1 MPKISFRIRS
11 EKSQAGIY
19 VYLYPSKKSRIE
31 FPVEISIRTAFWDKR
46 KMRMTNGAD
55 EGAVVNDMLE
65 QIEVTLIQFLNSNGH
80 LKVKKKHLQ
89 EQVKLAMGRPV
100 KMERRLSVQAR
111 NYIEQIPYKRS
122 NISGGM
128 GLSKNTERLYRRFAE
143 LVEEYDASTH
153 RPMMLAGLN
162 KKCIDGFVRWMFE
175 DRKYAVSNVGTQL
188 KCIKTISKN
197 AKAEGMKVHP
207 YALILKTFSLP
218 KHERYMQIISDDEV
232 HALKNLYATLN
243 GLHRSI
249 CAWMLIGLFTGQR
262 IGDLLSLTEEQ
273 IKQGKNGLLIDFNQ
287 QKTKRHVTIGVN
299 DPIVSHILIDDF
311 PRRINSITFNRE
323 MKVVARMAGMVEVV
337 KGRKVNPLTRRK
349 ELGEYPKY
357 SLITAHDLR
366 RSFATN
372 LYGKVPTPL
381 IMKMTGHTKEGNFL
395 TYIGE
400 HHNKDHYAE
409 EFLSLLTNSFKVD

>member
-31 FPVEISIRTAFWDKR
+31 FPIGITVRTAYWHKHQ
-46 KMRMTNGAD
+46 MRMIDGAI
-55 EGAVVNDMLE
+55 ESSAVNEMLE
-65 QIEVTLIQFLNSNGH
+65 QVEGALIAFLNSNGH
-80 LKVKKKHLQ
+80 LKVKKRDLQ
-89 EQVKLAMGRPV
+89 EQVKLALGRPV

-111 NYIEQIPYKRS
+111 NYIKQAPYIRS
-122 NISGGM
+122 MVSGGM
-128 GLSKNTERLYRRFAE
+128 GLTKNTKRLYRRFAE
-143 LVEEYDASTH
+143 LIEEYDASTNS
-153 RPMMLAGLN
+153 PMMLAGLN
-162 KKCIDGFVRWMFE
+162 KKCIDGFVRWMLE
-175 DRKYAVSNVGTQL
+175 DRSYAVNNVGTQI

-207 YALILKTFSLP
+207 YALSLKTFSLS
-218 KHERYMQIISDDEV
+218 KHERYMQIISDDEIA
-232 HALKNLYATLN
+232 ALKHLYEKLS
-243 GLHRSI
+243 GLHKSV

-262 IGDLLSLTEEQ
+262 IGDLLSLKQEQ

-287 QKTKRHVTIGVN
+287 QKTKRHVTIGLN
-299 DPIVSHILIDDF
+299 DPVVSVILTNDF
-311 PRRINSITFNRE
+311 PRRINAITFNRE
-323 MKVVARMAGMVEVV
+323 MKVVAQLSGMVEVV

-372 LYGKVPTPL
+372 LYGKVPTQL

-409 EFLSLLTNSFKVD
+409 EFLSVLKGL

>member
-19 VYLYPSKKSRIE
+19 VYLYPSNKSRIE
-31 FPVEISIRTAFWDKR
+31 FPIGINVRTAYWHKHQ
-46 KMRMTNGAD
+46 MRMIDGAI
-55 EGAVVNDMLE
+55 ESSAVNEMLE
-65 QIEVTLIQFLNSNGH
+65 QVEGALIAFLNSNGH
-80 LKVKKKHLQ
+80 LKVKKRHLQ
-89 EQVKLAMGRPV
+89 EQVKLALGRPV

-111 NYIEQIPYKRS
+111 NYIKQAPYIRS
-122 NISGGM
+122 MVSGGM
-128 GLSKNTERLYRRFAE
+128 GLTKNTKRLYRRFAE
-143 LVEEYDASTH
+143 LIEEYDASTNSS
-153 RPMMLAGLN
+153 MMLAGLN
-162 KKCIDGFVRWMFE
+162 KKCIDGFVRWMLE
-175 DRKYAVSNVGTQL
+175 DRSYAVNNVGTQI

-207 YALILKTFSLP
+207 YALSLKTFSLS
-218 KHERYMQIISDDEV
+218 KHERYMQIISDDEIA
-232 HALKNLYATLN
+232 ALKHLYKKLS
-243 GLHRSI
+243 GLHKSV

-262 IGDLLSLTEEQ
+262 IGDLLSLKQEQ

-287 QKTKRHVTIGVN
+287 QKTKRHVTIGLN
-299 DPIVSHILIDDF
+299 DPVVSAILTNDF
-311 PRRINSITFNRE
+311 PRRINAITFNRE
-323 MKVVARMAGMVEVV
+323 MKVVAQLSGMVEVV

-409 EFLSLLTNSFKVD
+409 EFLSLLKGL

>member
-1 MPKISFRIRS
+1 MIDG
-11 EKSQAGIY
+11 A
-19 VYLYPSKKSRIE
+19 IE
-31 FPVEISIRTAFWDKR
+31 SS
-46 KMRMTNGAD
+46 
-55 EGAVVNDMLE
+55 AVNEMLE
-65 QIEVTLIQFLNSNGH
+65 QVEGALIAFLNSNGH
-80 LKVKKKHLQ
+80 LKVKKRDLQ
-89 EQVKLAMGRPV
+89 EQVKLALGRPV

-111 NYIEQIPYKRS
+111 NYIKQAPYIRS
-122 NISGGM
+122 MVSGGM
-128 GLSKNTERLYRRFAE
+128 GLTKNTKRLYRRFAE
-143 LVEEYDASTH
+143 LIEEYDASTNS
-153 RPMMLAGLN
+153 PMMLAGLN
-162 KKCIDGFVRWMFE
+162 KKCIDGFVRWMLE
-175 DRKYAVSNVGTQL
+175 DRSYAVNNVGTQI

-207 YALILKTFSLP
+207 YALSLKTFSLS
-218 KHERYMQIISDDEV
+218 KHERYMQIISDDEIA
-232 HALKNLYATLN
+232 ALKHLYEKLS
-243 GLHRSI
+243 GLHKSV

-262 IGDLLSLTEEQ
+262 IGDLLSLKQEQ

-287 QKTKRHVTIGVN
+287 QKTKRHVTIGLN
-299 DPIVSHILIDDF
+299 DPVVSVILTNDF
-311 PRRINSITFNRE
+311 PRRINAITFNRE
-323 MKVVARMAGMVEVV
+323 MKVVAQLSGMVEVV

-372 LYGKVPTPL
+372 LYGKVPTQL

-409 EFLSLLTNSFKVD
+409 EFLSVLKGL

>member
-31 FPVEISIRTAFWDKR
+31 FPIGITVRTAYWHKHQ
-46 KMRMTNGAD
+46 MRMIDGAI
-55 EGAVVNDMLE
+55 ESSAVNEMLE
-65 QIEVTLIQFLNSNGH
+65 QVEGALIAFLNSNGH
-80 LKVKKKHLQ
+80 LKVKKRHLQ
-89 EQVKLAMGRPV
+89 EQVKLALGRPF

-111 NYIEQIPYKRS
+111 NYIKQAPYIRS
-122 NISGGM
+122 MVSGGM
-128 GLSKNTERLYRRFAE
+128 GLTKNTKRLYRRFAE
-143 LVEEYDASTH
+143 LIEEYDASTNS
-153 RPMMLAGLN
+153 PMMLAGLN
-162 KKCIDGFVRWMFE
+162 KKCIDGFVRWMLE
-175 DRKYAVSNVGTQL
+175 DRSYAVNNVGTQI

-207 YALILKTFSLP
+207 YALSLKTFSLS
-218 KHERYMQIISDDEV
+218 KHERYMQIISDDEIA
-232 HALKNLYATLN
+232 ALKHLYKKLS
-243 GLHRSI
+243 GLHKSV

-262 IGDLLSLTEEQ
+262 IGDLLSLEQEQ

-287 QKTKRHVTIGVN
+287 QKTKRHVTIGLN
-299 DPIVSHILIDDF
+299 DPVVSAILTNDF
-311 PRRINSITFNRE
+311 PRRINAITFNRE
-323 MKVVARMAGMVEVV
+323 MKVVAQLSGMVDVV

-395 TYIGE
+395 SYIGE

-409 EFLSLLTNSFKVD
+409 EFLSVLKGL

>member
-31 FPVEISIRTAFWDKR
+31 FPIGITVRTAYWHKR
-46 KMRMTNGAD
+46 RMRMIDSAAEAT
-55 EGAVVNDMLE
+55 AVNEMLAE
-65 QIEVTLIQFLNSNGH
+65 IEIALIQFLNANGH
-80 LKVKKKHLQ
+80 LKVKKKDLQ
-89 EQVKLAMGRPV
+89 EQVNLALGRPV

-111 NYIEQIPYKRS
+111 NYIKQAPYKRS
-122 NISGGM
+122 TVSGGM
-128 GLSKNTERLYRRFAE
+128 GLTKNTERLYRRFAE
-143 LVEEYDASTH
+143 LVEEYDAATNRS
-153 RPMMLAGLN
+153 MMLARLN

-175 DRKYAVSNVGTQL
+175 DRHYAVNNVGTQL

-197 AKAEGMKVHP
+197 AKSEGMKVHP
-207 YALILKTFSLP
+207 YALSLKTFSLS
-218 KHERYMQIISDDEV
+218 KHERYMQIISNDEIV
-232 HALKNLYATLN
+232 ALKRLYEQLD
-243 GLHRSI
+243 GLHSSV

-262 IGDLLSLTEEQ
+262 ISDLLSLSQEQ

-299 DPIVSHILIDDF
+299 DPVVSEILTQNF
-311 PRRINSITFNRE
+311 PRRINAITFNRE
-323 MKVVARMAGMVEVV
+323 MKVVARLSGMIAVV

-395 TYIGE
+395 MYIGE

-409 EFLSLLTNSFKVD
+409 EFLSKMKGI